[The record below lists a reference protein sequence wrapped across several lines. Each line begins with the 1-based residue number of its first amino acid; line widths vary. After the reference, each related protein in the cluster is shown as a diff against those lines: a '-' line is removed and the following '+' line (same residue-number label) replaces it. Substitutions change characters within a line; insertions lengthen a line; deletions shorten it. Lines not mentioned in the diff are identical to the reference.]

1 MIDPS
6 PLAAPAARRARGL
19 VRWKPVALAAA
30 AAGAL
35 TAWLALENRRD
46 GTAGGPTAGRITR
59 ITSEPGLELDP
70 VLSPD
75 GQTLAYS
82 AGPPGRTRILL
93 RQLANGQ
100 TRPLA
105 DAGLEGGQRW
115 PQWSADGSQIVFQAG
130 SPQLEDD
137 PTTGTS
143 RLYVVPAHGG
153 VPRPV
158 FESTSPPFAFAPAW
172 FPHQKDLV
180 FSGGNGIFAVAAEG
194 NGTPRRLVP
203 GSSVHSPRWS
213 PDGRWLAY
221 VEHGAQFTFGEQLFG
236 TVTNSRLVVHPDG
249 SAATIAVT
257 DGNALATNPVW
268 LPDSLTLLF
277 IGSRGGA
284 RDIYRLRVSPQ
295 GLSTDEAPQRF
306 ASGTNAHTMSVSADG
321 RLLVYSSYTQGTEIW
336 SIPIP
341 ASGVASVAG
350 ATQVTFGSEKI
361 EKIEKL
367 AVSPDGRWLAFDSDR
382 EGQADVWKMPTGGGP
397 AERVTRSSENEFV
410 NDWSPDG
417 RELVIHAIRSGQR
430 DVLVIPAD
438 GTRAEPVATRPVH
451 EQHAGWGPDGNS
463 IVFDAPPKPGER
475 DQAFV
480 VTRAAPGAPWGPPRQ
495 LTSNGS
501 ADPKWS
507 PDGRLIAF
515 CADYEL
521 RVIAPDGSGERVVVD
536 GRKGAERLEPS
547 YPIWSRDS
555 RTIYYRT
562 YDPAGR
568 SAIWSAAL
576 DGTPPRPLVRF
587 DDPSRRSLRRE
598 FATDGQRFFFVV
610 ARDQA
615 DIWIMEIAN
624 R

>member
-1 MIDPS
+1 MIDPI
-6 PLAAPAARRARGL
+6 PLDAHAAGRARGL
-19 VRWKPVALAAA
+19 LRWKTVALAAA
-30 AAGAL
+30 AAAAL
-35 TAWLALENRRD
+35 TAWLTLQNRRD
-46 GTAGGPTAGRITR
+46 GTNGAATAGRITR

-70 VLSPD
+70 ALSPD
-75 GQTLAYS
+75 GRTLAYS
-82 AGPPGRTRILL
+82 AGPPGRTRIFL

-100 TRPLA
+100 TRNLTE
-105 DAGLEGGQRW
+105 AGLEGGQRW
-115 PQWSADGSQIVFQAG
+115 PQWSPDGSQLVFQAG
-130 SPQLEDD
+130 GPRLEEDR
-137 PTTGTS
+137 PRGSS

-158 FESTSPPFAFAPAW
+158 FESTPPPFAFAPAW
-172 FPHQKDLV
+172 FPNQKDLV
-180 FSGGNGIFAVAAEG
+180 FSGGNGIFAVAAAG
-194 NGTPRRLVP
+194 NEMPRRLVP
-203 GSSVHSPRWS
+203 GSDVHSPRWS

-221 VEHGAQFTFGEQLFG
+221 VEHGTQFTFGEQLFG

-257 DGNALATNPVW
+257 DGNALATNPIW

-277 IGSRGGA
+277 IGSRGGI
-284 RDIYRLRVSPQ
+284 RDIYQLRVNPQ
-295 GLSTDEAPQRF
+295 GISTDEAPQRF
-306 ASGTNAHTMSVSADG
+306 ASGTNAHTMSLSADG
-321 RLLVYSSYTQGTEIW
+321 RRLVYSSYTQFSDIW

-341 ASGVASVAG
+341 PADGTSVAG
-350 ATQVTFGSEKI
+350 ATQMTFGN

-382 EGQADVWKMPTGGGP
+382 EGQSDVWKMPTAGGP
-397 AERVTRSSENEFV
+397 AERITRSAENEFV

-417 RELVIHAIRSGQR
+417 RELVIHAIRNGQR
-430 DVLVIPAD
+430 DLLVIPAD
-438 GTRAEPVATRPVH
+438 GARAEPVATRPVH

-475 DQAFV
+475 DQAFIV
-480 VTRAAPGAPWGPPRQ
+480 RRPKPGAAWGPPRQ
-495 LTSNGS
+495 ITSNGS

-521 RVIAPDGSGERVVVD
+521 RVVSPDGSGERAVVS
-536 GRKGAERLEPS
+536 GKSATALLEPS

-568 SAIWSAAL
+568 SAIWSVGL
-576 DGTPPRPLVRF
+576 DGTPPRQLVRF

-598 FATDGQRFFFVV
+598 FATDGQRFYFTVV
-610 ARDQA
+610 RDEG
-615 DIWIMEIAN
+615 DVWMIEIAN

>member
-1 MIDPS
+1 MIDPM
-6 PLAAPAARRARGL
+6 PPDAHAAGGARGL
-19 VRWKPVALAAA
+19 WRWKTVALAAA
-30 AAGAL
+30 AAAAL
-35 TAWLALENRRD
+35 TAWLTLENRRD
-46 GTAGGPTAGRITR
+46 GTAAGAATAGRVTR
-59 ITSEPGLELDP
+59 LTTEPGLELDP
-70 VLSPD
+70 ALSPD

-82 AGPPGRTRILL
+82 AGPPGRSRILL
-93 RQLANGQ
+93 RQLATGQ
-100 TRPLA
+100 TRHLTDGGLA
-105 DAGLEGGQRW
+105 GGERW

-130 SPQLEDD
+130 SPQLEQD
-137 PTTGTS
+137 TTRGTA

-153 VPRPV
+153 VARPV
-158 FESTSPPFAFAPAW
+158 FESTAPPFAFAPAW
-172 FPHQKDLV
+172 FPNKKDVV
-180 FSGGNGIFAVAAEG
+180 FSGGNGIFAVDVAG

-203 GSSVHSPRWS
+203 GSDVHSPRWS

-221 VEHGAQFTFGEQLFG
+221 VEHGAQFTFGEHLFG
-236 TVTNSRLVVHPDG
+236 TVTDSRLVIHPDG

-295 GLSTDEAPQRF
+295 GISTDEAPQRF
-306 ASGTNAHTMSVSADG
+306 ASGTNAHTMSLSADG
-321 RLLVYSSYTQGTEIW
+321 RLLVYASYTQGTDIW

-341 ASGVASVAG
+341 QSGAASAAG
-350 ATQVTFGSEKI
+350 ATQVTFGRER
-361 EKIEKL
+361 IEKL
-367 AVSPDGRWLAFDSDR
+367 AISPDGRWLAFDSDR
-382 EGQADVWKMPTGGGP
+382 EGQADVWKVPTAGGP
-397 AERVTRSSENEFV
+397 AERITRSAENEFV

-417 RELVIHAIRSGQR
+417 RELVIHAIRNGQR
-430 DVLVIPAD
+430 DLLVIPAD
-438 GTRAEPVATRPVH
+438 GARSEPVATTPVH

-480 VTRAAPGAPWGPPRQ
+480 VTRAKPGAPWGPPRQ
-495 LTSNGS
+495 LTRNGS

-515 CADYEL
+515 SADYEL
-521 RVIAPDGSGERVVVD
+521 RVVSRDGSGERVVVS
-536 GRKGAERLEPS
+536 GRKGTDLLEPS
-547 YPIWSRDS
+547 YPVWSRDS

-568 SAIWSAAL
+568 SAIWSVGL
-576 DGTPPRPLVRF
+576 DGPAPRQLVRF
-587 DDPSRRSLRRE
+587 DDPARRSLRRE
-598 FATDGQRFFFVV
+598 FATDGNVVFFTVI
-610 ARDQA
+610 RDEA
-615 DIWIMEIAN
+615 DVYGMEISRN

>member
-6 PLAAPAARRARGL
+6 PLAAPAAGRARDL
-19 VRWKPVALAAA
+19 LRWTRVALAAA
-30 AAGAL
+30 AAAAL

-46 GTAGGPTAGRITR
+46 GTAGGPAAGRITR

-93 RQLANGQ
+93 RQLASGQ
-100 TRPLA
+100 TRPLT

-130 SPQLEDD
+130 SPQLEAD
-137 PTTGTS
+137 PTRGTS

-153 VPRPV
+153 LPRPV
-158 FESTSPPFAFAPAW
+158 FEATPPPFAFAPAW
-172 FPHQKDLV
+172 GPHQKDLV

-203 GSSVHSPRWS
+203 GSGVHSPQWS

-221 VEHGAQFTFGEQLFG
+221 VEQGAQFTFGEQLFG

-306 ASGTNAHTMSVSADG
+306 ASDTNAHTMSVSADG
-321 RLLVYSSYTQGTEIW
+321 RRLVYSSYTQGTEIW

-361 EKIEKL
+361 EKL
-367 AVSPDGRWLAFDSDR
+367 AVSRDGRWLAFDSDR
-382 EGQADVWKMPTGGGP
+382 DGQADVWKMPTGGGP
-397 AERVTRSSENEFV
+397 AERITRSSENEFV

-417 RELVIHAIRSGQR
+417 RELVIHAIRNGQR
-430 DVLVIPAD
+430 DLLVIPAD
-438 GTRAEPVATRPVH
+438 GTRTEAVATRPVH

-475 DQAFV
+475 EQAFV
-480 VTRAAPGAPWGPPRQ
+480 VTRATPGAPWGPPRQ

-536 GRKGAERLEPS
+536 GRKGAELLEPS

-555 RTIYYRT
+555 RTIYYRA

-568 SAIWSAAL
+568 SAIWSAGL

-598 FATDGQRFFFVV
+598 FATDGQRFFFVA

-615 DIWIMEIAN
+615 DIWIMEIAH

>member
-1 MIDPS
+1 LTITS
-6 PLAAPAARRARGL
+6 AKAFAAA
-19 VRWKPVALAAA
+19 VLAAA
-30 AAGAL
+30 L
-35 TAWLALENRRD
+35 VAWLTLQNRRD
-46 GTAGGPTAGRITR
+46 GTAAAPVAGRTTR

-70 VLSPD
+70 AVSPD

-93 RQLANGQ
+93 RDLASGQ
-100 TRPLA
+100 TRNLT
-105 DAGLEGGQRW
+105 DAGLEGGLRW

-130 SPQLEDD
+130 SPQLDAD
-137 PTTGTS
+137 TRRGS
-143 RLYVVPAHGG
+143 SKLYVVPAHGG

-158 FESTSPPFAFAPAW
+158 SESTVPPFAFAPAW
-172 FPHQKDLV
+172 FPNQQDLV
-180 FSGGNGIFAVAAEG
+180 FSGGNGIFSVASAG
-194 NGTPRRLVP
+194 SGTPLRLVP
-203 GSSVHSPRWS
+203 GSDVHSPRWS

-277 IGSRGGA
+277 IGSRDGN

-295 GLSTDEAPQRF
+295 GISTDEVPERF

-321 RLLVYSSYTQGTEIW
+321 KRLVYASYRQGNDIW

-341 ASGVASVAG
+341 ASGVASVTG
-350 ATQVTFGSEKI
+350 ATQVTSGAGR
-361 EKIEKL
+361 IEKL
-367 AVSPDGRWLAFDSDR
+367 AVSPDGRWLAFDADR
-382 EGQADVWKMPTGGGP
+382 EGQSDVWRMPTSGGP
-397 AERVTRSSENEFV
+397 AQQLTHSSENEFV

-417 RELVIHAIRSGQR
+417 HEIVIHTIRNGQR
-430 DVLVIPAD
+430 DLLVISAD
-438 GTRAEPVATRPVH
+438 GARAEPVATRPGH

-463 IVFDAPPKPGER
+463 IVFDAAPKPGER
-475 DQAFV
+475 EQAFIT
-480 VTRAAPGAPWGPPRQ
+480 TRAKPGAPWGPPRQ
-495 LTSNGS
+495 ITRKGS

-521 RVIAPDGSGERVVVD
+521 RVVAPDGVGERVVV
-536 GRKGAERLEPS
+536 GAGTGALEPS

-562 YDPAGR
+562 YDPGGR
-568 SAIWSAAL
+568 SAIWAVGL
-576 DGTPPRPLVRF
+576 DGAPPRQLVRF

-598 FATDGQRFFFVV
+598 FATDGQRLYFIA
-610 ARDQA
+610 ARDEA
-615 DIWIMEIAN
+615 DIFAMEIKRN